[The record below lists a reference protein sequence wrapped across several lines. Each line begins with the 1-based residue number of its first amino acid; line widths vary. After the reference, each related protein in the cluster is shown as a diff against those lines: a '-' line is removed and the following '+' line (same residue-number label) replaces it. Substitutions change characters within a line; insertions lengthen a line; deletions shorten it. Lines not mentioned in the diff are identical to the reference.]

1 MSVIRKLMFTLEDL
15 DGVVAGPVRI
25 LAIDK
30 INAES
35 SARNQGWTW
44 ADNPRIHWLMGFYAT
59 KRAGLTTAEN
69 YNEFM
74 ATMADFTIGAD
85 DQDADDEDPTPAD
98 TPAY

>member
-35 SARNQGWTW
+35 SARNQGWPW
-44 ADNPRIHWLMGFYAT
+44 ADNPRIHSLMGFYAA
-59 KRAGLTTAEN
+59 KRVGITDAEN
-69 YNEFM
+69 YNDFM
-74 ATMADFTIGAD
+74 ATLADFTIGD
-85 DQDADDEDPTPAD
+85 DEDDDDEDPTPAD
-98 TPAY
+98 IPAS